1 MTPRSTSKNRL
12 DRRRFLGGAAATA
25 TAAAVGRFARA
36 PEVAA
41 QATPVAAP
49 TPPVVS
55 EPVDVAFW
63 GGEPEENGP
72 GAFVGGFSELYDD
85 ISATYTRYVND
96 DTGNTQLDTAL
107 QGGGQI
113 DVYQSYGIP
122 RTSQRIGAGAAEDL
136 TSYIEADEAV
146 LAWTQSTDA
155 LYKHEGRLFSLP
167 TVRDPYFVI
176 ANKRFL
182 DEAEVELPAQWTV
195 DDFRALAQQLSGDG
209 VYGTYTPP
217 DIARITL
224 GPDYWYKEGGLESN
238 FDHPAFRQ
246 HMELHRAMIDEGSA
260 FPWTDVLAQNL
271 EVYQQNVF
279 LTEQIALWPTS
290 SWVLRYVNDLEQFP
304 HEFVTTFAPM
314 PAPADVAEP
323 WNPGQITNDILMTPG
338 AKNKETAWA
347 LIRFRLVEGA
357 HHYLLSGKQPAF
369 PGTDNETVVSGILGE
384 NRDTLYDVAAYERA
398 IFDPAIKLVSD
409 SITTAAAEILQIYNQ
424 NRDRYLIGEID
435 IDEWVET
442 IKQQA
447 DEAIQNAA
455 S

>member
-1 MTPRSTSKNRL
+1 MPPRSTTTRNL

-25 TAAAVGRFARA
+25 TAAALTLTPHAS
-36 PEVAA
+36 A
-41 QATPVAAP
+41 QGTPVPAP
-49 TPPVVS
+49 TAPAVS
-55 EPVDVAFW
+55 EAVDLAFW

-72 GAFVGGFSELYDD
+72 GALVGGFNELYEN

-122 RTSQRIGAGAAEDL
+122 RTSQRIKSGAAEDL
-136 TSYIEADEAV
+136 TPFIEADDV
-146 LAWTQSTDA
+146 VRAWTQSTEA
-155 LYKHEGRLFSLP
+155 LFKVDGKFFSLP
-167 TVRDPYFVI
+167 TVRDPFFVI
-176 ANKRFL
+176 ANRGL
-182 DEAEVELPAQWTV
+182 VEKAGATLPEQWTI
-195 DDFRALAQQLSGDG
+195 DEFRALAQQLSSDG
-209 VYGTYTPP
+209 VYGVYTPP
-217 DIARITL
+217 DIARQTL
-224 GPDYWYKEGGLESN
+224 GPDYWYKAGGQESN

-246 HMELHRAMIDEGSA
+246 HLELWRGMIEEGSA

-314 PAPADVAEP
+314 PMPAGVDQP
-323 WNPGQITNDILMTPG
+323 WNPGQITNDILITPG
-338 AKNKETAWA
+338 AKNKEVAWA
-347 LIRFRLVEGA
+347 LVRYRLVEGA
-357 HHYLLSGKQPAF
+357 QHYLLAGKQPAF
-369 PGTDNETVVSGILGE
+369 PGTDAQTVVAGVLGE

-398 IFDPAIKLVSD
+398 IYDPNIKLVSD
-409 SITTAAAEILQIYNQ
+409 SITTGAAEILQIYNQ
-424 NRDRYLIGEID
+424 QRDRYLIGEID

-442 IKQQA
+442 VKGQA
-447 DEAIQNAA
+447 DEAIQKAQA
-455 S
+455 